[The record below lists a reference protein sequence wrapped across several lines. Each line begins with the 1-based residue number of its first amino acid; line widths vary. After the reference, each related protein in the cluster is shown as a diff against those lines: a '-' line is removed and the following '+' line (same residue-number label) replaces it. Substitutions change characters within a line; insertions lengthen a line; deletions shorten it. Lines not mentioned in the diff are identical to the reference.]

1 MLSKI
6 ERGETSPTAALLG
19 RISGAFGMTLSTL
32 LMQAEGSQSGLAKAS
47 DQPVWRD
54 PAAQYTRRQVF
65 ASKEIPLE
73 LTEVELPPGS
83 SVSFP
88 ASAYKFIR
96 QVIWMLDGSLSFAEG
111 GRAYKLCPGDCFHL
125 GAPSD
130 CKFENEDR
138 KPCRYL
144 VVVLRQ

>member
-6 ERGETSPTAALLG
+6 ERDETSPTATLLG
-19 RISGAFGMTLSTL
+19 RISGALGMTLSTL
-32 LMQAEGSQSGLAKAS
+32 LLQAEGSQSGLAKAS

-65 ASKEIPLE
+65 ASKDMPLE
-73 LTEVELPPGS
+73 LTEVELPPGR

-88 ASAYKFIR
+88 ASAYTFIR
-96 QVIWMLDGSLSFAEG
+96 QVIWILDGRLCFTEEG
-111 GRAYKLCPGDCFHL
+111 RTYKLDPGDCFHL
-125 GAPSD
+125 GTPSD

-144 VVVLRQ
+144 VAVLRQ